1 MEGWSERQMKRY
13 IYAWLLLFFLS
24 LPALPRLIYGSM
36 HPEAVLLFYLA
47 FVTVGSAIIVALYKA
62 SE

>member
-1 MEGWSERQMKRY
+1 MKRY